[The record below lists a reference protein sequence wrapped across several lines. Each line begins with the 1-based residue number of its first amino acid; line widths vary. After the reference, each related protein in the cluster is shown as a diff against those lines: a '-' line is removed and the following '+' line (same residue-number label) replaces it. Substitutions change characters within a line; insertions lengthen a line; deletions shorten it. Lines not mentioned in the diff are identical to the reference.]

1 MIDIAEIQQRVAQ
14 GRMAE
19 LASRVPEGLSEARSV
34 LAEALD
40 ALEAE
45 CGVPSSRVVLGG
57 FSQGSMLSCDFALND
72 ERPLAGLVLFSSTLL
87 CRDDWQRLAPKRKG
101 LPVLQ
106 SHGRADPVLP
116 FALAEQQRD
125 LLLEAGLDVEF
136 IAFNGGHG
144 IAPSGTEALSRF
156 VNQHL
161 G

>member
-1 MIDIAEIQQRVAQ
+1 
-14 GRMAE
+14 
-19 LASRVPEGLSEARSV
+19 
-34 LAEALD
+34 
-40 ALEAE
+40 
-45 CGVPSSRVVLGG
+45 VPSSRVVLGG

-87 CRDDWQRLAPKRKG
+87 CRADWQRRAPKRKG

-106 SHGRADPVLP
+106 FHGRADPVLP

-136 IAFNGGHG
+136 SAFNGGHG
-144 IAPSGTEALSRF
+144 IAPSATEALSRF
-156 VNQHL
+156 IKQHL